1 MPEGNCTDASFAWR
15 PIDNL
20 SYRSSLP
27 IREAACFCKS
37 QRAECKRNESS
48 QSGTLFP
55 WITALKIPD
64 DKARVPKQP
73 NKVFSTEVETWKY
86 HEKSVRCPDCGVKEV
101 PIIVKQQKFTTSRLA
116 AFCLL
121 GCWPFCFIP
130 LLMSRDKNVR
140 TLCPRCGYDYGVR
153 NNKLVCSPKCAFSCG
168 GQSDSAI
175 SRTHHLWTDGP
186 RIKSRYCDRETLS
199 MSDETMRALRV
210 AEKRSQRGSEGDGC
224 HCRRSQSK
232 LSREYA
238 FCTNQVT
245 NRSSPYDECSRNDYA
260 HEKRDHR
267 CDLGE
272 RKAQERSESEN
283 DNRMMFDFY
292 SRQAC
297 YRECG

>member
-186 RIKSRYCDRETLS
+186 RIKSRYCDRE
-199 MSDETMRALRV
+199 
-210 AEKRSQRGSEGDGC
+210 
-224 HCRRSQSK
+224 
-232 LSREYA
+232 
-238 FCTNQVT
+238 

>member
-1 MPEGNCTDASFAWR
+1 MPEGSCTDASFAR
-15 PIDNL
+15 RQTDNF

-37 QRAECKRNESS
+37 QRAECKRNEPS

-64 DKARVPKQP
+64 DKARAPKQP

-86 HEKSVRCPDCGVKEV
+86 HDKSICCPVCGVKEV
-101 PIIVKQQKFTTSRLA
+101 PIILKQQKFTTSRLA

-130 LLMSRDKNVR
+130 LLMSRDKSVR
-140 TLCPRCGYDYGVR
+140 TLCPRCGHDYGADIR
-153 NNKLVCSPKCAFSCG
+153 ADKLVCSPKCASSRG

-175 SRTHHLWTDGP
+175 SRTRHLWIEYSGSP
-186 RIKSRYCDRETLS
+186 MQSRYWDR
-199 MSDETMRALRV
+199 
-210 AEKRSQRGSEGDGC
+210 QNG
-224 HCRRSQSK
+224 
-232 LSREYA
+232 
-238 FCTNQVT
+238 
-245 NRSSPYDECSRNDYA
+245 SSPYDSNDYVN
-260 HEKRDHR
+260 EKRDR
-267 CDLGE
+267 RRDLGE
-272 RKAQERSESEN
+272 TKAQERSESES

>member
-1 MPEGNCTDASFAWR
+1 MPEGSCTDASFAR
-15 PIDNL
+15 RQTDNF

-37 QRAECKRNESS
+37 QRTECKRNEPS

-64 DKARVPKQP
+64 DKARAPKQP

-86 HEKSVRCPDCGVKEV
+86 HDKSICCPVCGVKEV
-101 PIIVKQQKFTTSRLA
+101 PIILKQQKFTTSRLA

-130 LLMSRDKNVR
+130 LLMSRDKSVR
-140 TLCPRCGYDYGVR
+140 TLCPHCGHDYGVR
-153 NNKLVCSPKCAFSCG
+153 ADKLVCSPKCVSSRG

-175 SRTHHLWTDGP
+175 SRTHHLWTEYNGS
-186 RIKSRYCDRETLS
+186 RMQSRYWDRQTLS
-199 MSDETMRALRV
+199 MSDETARALRV
-210 AEKRSQRGSEGDGC
+210 SEKRPQRGGEGGGSR
-224 HCRRSQSK
+224 CRRSQSK

-238 FCTNQVT
+238 FCANQVT
-245 NRSSPYDECSRNDYA
+245 NGSSPYDSNDYA
-260 HEKRDHR
+260 NEKRDR
-267 CDLGE
+267 RRDLGE
-272 RKAQERSESEN
+272 TKAQERSESES